1 VQNGDTIASQIV
13 QVDSIKYLMFD
24 VLPDNG
30 VITLIRS
37 RTTGLKSDNMLTF
50 PSSFELQQNYP
61 NPFNP
66 STVISYQLPVSSFVT
81 LKVYD
86 VVGREAKTLVS
97 SRENAGTYAVRFEG
111 SSLASGI
118 YFYRLRADNFAA
130 VRKLVLL
137 K

>member
-1 VQNGDTIASQIV
+1 
-13 QVDSIKYLMFD
+13 
-24 VLPDNG
+24 
-30 VITLIRS
+30 
-37 RTTGLKSDNMLTF
+37 
-50 PSSFELQQNYP
+50 
-61 NPFNP
+61 
-66 STVISYQLPVSSFVT
+66 VSSFVT